1 MPFLLNFKEK
11 QLKKN
16 EEGFHLSLHKQKIH
30 NYSPPPPKALLTP
43 RRHNE
48 IALIKSKKRT
58 SPGM

>member
-30 NYSPPPPKALLTP
+30 NYSPPPQALLTP

>member
-16 EEGFHLSLHKQKIH
+16 EEGFHIYFHKQKIP
-30 NYSPPPPKALLTP
+30 NYSPPQALLTP
-43 RRHNE
+43 RRHKE